1 MAANFIAK
9 LFKLPSLPS
18 SSSSSSILMLT
29 GRWALD
35 YDSTVQ
41 EKKVYWANMDNC
53 GCCNVVED
61 NEYEYMLPYV
71 T

>member
-1 MAANFIAK
+1 MAKFITK
-9 LFKLPSLPS
+9 IFKFKLPSFVSFLK
-18 SSSSSSILMLT
+18 SSILMLT

-35 YDSTVQ
+35 YQ

-53 GCCNVVED
+53 GCCNVIED
-61 NEYEYMLPYV
+61 KEYEYMLPYV

>member
-1 MAANFIAK
+1 MAAKLMAK
-9 LFKLPSLPS
+9 LFKLPSVPS
-18 SSSSSSILMLT
+18 SSSMLT

-35 YDSTVQ
+35 YEGTVQ

-61 NEYEYMLPYV
+61 NEYEYMLPYI